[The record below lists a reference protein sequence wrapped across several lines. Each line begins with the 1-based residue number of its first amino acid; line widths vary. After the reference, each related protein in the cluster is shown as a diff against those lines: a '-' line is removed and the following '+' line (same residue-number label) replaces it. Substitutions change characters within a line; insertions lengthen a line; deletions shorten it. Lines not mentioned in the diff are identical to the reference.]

1 MFKISLI
8 LVMAVSGTRAVD
20 YFLEL
25 EELYSE
31 CTNGPVGSVPLDVA
45 FNVDNF
51 RSVIDADGVH
61 VSGNVTTV
69 WDFDRTDR
77 LSGKINV
84 FRYNRGTWEPTLFNL
99 ATHKVCSVI
108 FDKKSYWYK
117 WWFQYIANQEEIQEK
132 CIITKDTVLVHNPFV
147 VKLGLDNISGPPLQ
161 GRYKAVIIWELF
173 DQNNVR
179 RPLSTCYEVRGRV
192 ERK

>member
-77 LSGKINV
+77 LSVNSLLLKLPQ
-84 FRYNRGTWEPTLFNL
+84 NRT
-99 ATHKVCSVI
+99 
-108 FDKKSYWYK
+108 
-117 WWFQYIANQEEIQEK
+117 
-132 CIITKDTVLVHNPFV
+132 
-147 VKLGLDNISGPPLQ
+147 
-161 GRYKAVIIWELF
+161 
-173 DQNNVR
+173 
-179 RPLSTCYEVRGRV
+179 
-192 ERK
+192 